1 MEACR
6 TQRRR
11 ERAQV
16 RVRVVAADV
25 HQLDCMRL
33 ELICWEEAVGI
44 ARTVEEIEEQPT
56 VTWRGSSNAS
66 T

>member
-33 ELICWEEAVGI
+33 ELVCWEEAVRI
-44 ARTVEEIEEQPT
+44 ARAVEEVEE
-56 VTWRGSSNAS
+56 
-66 T
+66 